1 MKAVVA
7 YLVVAVLLLAAGGA
21 VWSSGQLERRLADVH
36 KQIVTLRYAEPVEE
50 YGAIEESIQYT
61 DRLPWI
67 ANVRNSVRE
76 QRATSAY
83 WLTDYGSLELPRDAS
98 GALVEEDPRI
108 LLLAAN
114 AAYRSTKLE
123 GDERQAVRQ
132 LEGIMSSY
140 VEVLRKTPGDGDA
153 AYNYEFVVRLRDVLA
168 RPRRPGTRTE
178 AVARLPEAP
187 LGESIHG
194 NPGGPPPGSDMVQF
208 KVVIPKRSDERN
220 DEQTEAGKGTK
231 KVRKG

>member
-1 MKAVVA
+1 M
-7 YLVVAVLLLAAGGA
+7 
-21 VWSSGQLERRLADVH
+21 
-36 KQIVTLRYAEPVEE
+36 QIVTLNYAEPIQE

-67 ANVRNSVRE
+67 AQVKNTVRE

-83 WLTDYGSLELPRDAS
+83 WLTDYRSLELERDAA

-114 AAYRSTKLE
+114 AAYRATKLQS
-123 GDERQAVRQ
+123 DEREAVRQ

-153 AYNYEFVVRLRDVLA
+153 AYNYEFVARLRDTLA
-168 RPRRPGTRTE
+168 RPRRPGTRSE
-178 AVARLPEAP
+178 VAGLPEP
-187 LGESIHG
+187 PIGESIHG
-194 NPGGPPPGSDMVQF
+194 IPGGPPPGADMVQF

-220 DEQTEAGKGTK
+220 EEQTEAGKGSR